1 MRAIGGEASAR
12 GVRIV
17 NEVGVDPGVDHLLAM
32 QCFDEIHTGG
42 GKVMRQFPTNIGFL
56 NLFK

>member
-1 MRAIGGEASAR
+1 MKAIGGEASAR

-42 GKVMRQFPTNIGFL
+42 GKVNSQIPTNIGLL
-56 NLFK
+56 N

>member
-42 GKVMRQFPTNIGFL
+42 GKVNRQFPTTIGFP
-56 NLFK
+56 NLYM

>member
-1 MRAIGGEASAR
+1 MKSIGGEASAR

-42 GKVMRQFPTNIGFL
+42 GKVNSQIPTNIGLL
-56 NLFK
+56 N